1 MITNEQYIQE
11 YVTARGLGEKRHK
24 ALKVMLNHYSK
35 YQQLPLHELLTEA
48 DTEEEQGIR
57 WKHRRLKT
65 RLINYMNYCKTEM
78 KYSSAKEYF
87 NTIKSFYNHHEIEL
101 GTLPRLNPKNANIS
115 PPITAEDLPTNEIIR
130 KAVNISNPLM
140 TALLVFISSSG
151 MSKVDTLSLTVNDF
165 LEATYPIHHTWD
177 IEKALNTMVQYKG
190 DIVPCF
196 KLRRSK
202 TNKYFITF
210 CTDEATKCICDY
222 LRIRNERNKKYKR
235 PLLSLDD
242 KLFKIS
248 NNYYQDKF
256 VELNKALG
264 LGRKGSFNQLRGHM
278 LRKFHASK
286 LEKGGMSRYFV
297 NVLQGKGNNSV
308 DDVYFFADEDLLRRE
323 YMGAMHELLIFSNV
337 SVVGVESDEYKGLLL
352 ENELLRKELLEV
364 ESIKRDY
371 NNIMVRIKELEDV
384 LDGEFSG
391 DELSVLDKF
400 F

>member
-1 MITNEQYIQE
+1 MNTNKQYIQE
-11 YVTARGLGEKRHK
+11 YVQTRGLGEKRHK

-35 YQQLPLHELLTEA
+35 YQQLPLHDLLIEA
-48 DTEEEQGIR
+48 DQEEEQGIR
-57 WKHRRLKT
+57 WKHRKLKT

-78 KYSSAKEYF
+78 KYSSAKEYT

-101 GTLPRLNPKNANIS
+101 GTLPQKKQKNANIS
-115 PPITAEDLPTNEIIR
+115 PPITSDDLPTNEIIL

-151 MSKVDTLSLTVNDF
+151 MSKIDTLSLTVKDF
-165 LEATYPIHHTWD
+165 IEATYPIHQTYD
-177 IEKALNTMVQYKG
+177 IDEALNTMVQYKG

-210 CTDEATKCICDY
+210 CTDEATRSICDY
-222 LRIRNERNKKYKR
+222 LMIRNERNRRYKR
-235 PLLSLDD
+235 PVLTLDD

-248 NNYYQDKF
+248 SNHYQDKF
-256 VELNKALG
+256 VELNKTLG
-264 LGRKGSFNQLRGHM
+264 LSKKGSFNQLRGHM

-286 LEKGGMSRYFV
+286 LEKGGMSRYLV

-323 YMGAMHELLIFSNV
+323 YLNAMHELLIFSNV
-337 SVVGVESDEYKGLLL
+337 NVVGVESDEYKGLVL

-364 ESIKRDY
+364 ESIKNEY
-371 NNIMVRIKELEDV
+371 NDIMVRIRELESVIGGELKD
-384 LDGEFSG
+384 LDR
-391 DELSVLDKF
+391 F